1 MSQKPLHNLGRAHRL
16 MKDPEPVSVGLE
28 DEPLAWV
35 AKLLPDLVQLVL
47 HLILTMG
54 GGTHIFSLSEK
65 KNLLFLVLFQ
75 LTLLAACI

>member
-28 DEPLAWV
+28 DEPLARV

-54 GGTHIFSLSEK
+54 IHSFSLSEK
-65 KNLLFLVLFQ
+65 KHFLFLVLFQ
-75 LTLLAACI
+75 LTVLAACI